1 MNDQKNRQDAEE
13 PLPSGVFGYCAT
25 NHSGEEV
32 ERKGQTS
39 GNLEEYVA
47 YFNQL
52 TSLVGDSLGLEETE
66 SLVIYGKKD
75 RVFCCEV
82 NGLHF
87 AASLKP
93 KTNLREVTAFFKGKE
108 EEDDEFF
115 A

>member
-1 MNDQKNRQDAEE
+1 MEEQKTKHEAEA

-39 GNLEEYVA
+39 GNLEDYVA

-52 TSLVGDSLGLEETE
+52 TALVGDSLGLDEAE
-66 SLVIYGKKD
+66 SLIIYGKKEH
-75 RVFCCEV
+75 VFCCEV
-82 NGLHF
+82 DGLHF
-87 AASLKP
+87 AANLKP
-93 KTNLREVTAFFKGKE
+93 KTNLGDVTAFFKGKE
-108 EEDDEFF
+108 EEDEFF